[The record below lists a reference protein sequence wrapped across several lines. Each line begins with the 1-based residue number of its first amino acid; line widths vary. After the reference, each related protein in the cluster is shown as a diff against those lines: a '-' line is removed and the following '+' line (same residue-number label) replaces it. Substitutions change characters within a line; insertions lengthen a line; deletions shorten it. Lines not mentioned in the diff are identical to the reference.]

1 MNKILIKNGKVLLL
15 KNEDIVIENKDILI
29 ENGKIVKIERNI
41 QDNADKVIDAQNH
54 IVMPGLINTHA
65 HIPMSIFRETTEG
78 CKLYEWLND
87 KIWPIE
93 DKLTREDIYWAS
105 MLSYI
110 EMISTGTTCV
120 NDQYFMPEQI
130 REAAVNTGVRAV
142 ITRPIVDMGGD
153 LQTRIN
159 EFRELYESEE
169 SILEHLDN
177 LIELIENLTYALDH
191 KKGKKL
197 QPVQYWLLHWCY
209 ATLFKHQTA
218 LEKQIIAENR
228 IPSKSKALLS
238 VYKPYFDN
246 AYPALKKYYQ
256 ICLELKFDQAM
267 ELHNKLNSFLGSQ
280 YYETTHSFAVTSQK
294 TEPEIFVS
302 NGIGYPYYEN
312 TTNLFYR
319 ITETGLGLEKGNSF
333 YEVLDPGFG
342 SDLSEEEQAI
352 LTYVYRLFR
361 IDNVG
366 YDLHFEDGGFIN
378 KYTYLFS
385 DDFLKEAQERYK
397 DIMPWTLKNII
408 ETRANEIYS
417 HMYRHYIKHRNF
429 DSYSLPNIVRTVE
442 PLKYSK

>member
-1 MNKILIKNGKVLLL
+1 MPIAKHVSLLVDLLNTPVWSVPDSEKTSWSFKHSHGYDLLACMCDLNKYDFERIGFVSSSLMSFVPTYQPYSDDLNLEVLNAIRQKIK
-15 KNEDIVIENKDILI
+15 
-29 ENGKIVKIERNI
+29 
-41 QDNADKVIDAQNH
+41 
-54 IVMPGLINTHA
+54 
-65 HIPMSIFRETTEG
+65 
-78 CKLYEWLND
+78 
-87 KIWPIE
+87 
-93 DKLTREDIYWAS
+93 DKLGFTEDQKHTLDI
-105 MLSYI
+105 
-110 EMISTGTTCV
+110 
-120 NDQYFMPEQI
+120 
-130 REAAVNTGVRAV
+130 
-142 ITRPIVDMGGD
+142 IVDRV
-153 LQTRIN
+153 TRYGFMIDQSIVRHPDQLTAMV
-159 EFRELYESEE
+159 RELYESEE

-333 YEVLDPGFG
+333 YEVLDSGFDT
-342 SDLSEEEQAI
+342 DLSEEEQAI
-352 LTYVYRLFR
+352 LTYVKRLFR
-361 IDNVG
+361 KDDVG
-366 YDLHFEDGGFIN
+366 YELHFEDGGFID

-385 DDFLKEAQERYK
+385 DDFLREAQERYK
-397 DIMPWTLKNII
+397 AIMPWTLKNIV
-408 ETRANEIYS
+408 ETRAKEIYS
-417 HMYRHYIKHRNF
+417 HMYRHYIKHKNF
-429 DSYSLPNIVRTVE
+429 DSYSLPNITRTVE

>member
-1 MNKILIKNGKVLLL
+1 MIKGADMPIAKHVSLLVDLLNTPVWSVPDSEKTSWSFKHSHGYDLLACMCDLNKYDFERIGFVSSSLMSFVPTYQPYSDDLNLEVLNAIRQKIK
-15 KNEDIVIENKDILI
+15 
-29 ENGKIVKIERNI
+29 
-41 QDNADKVIDAQNH
+41 
-54 IVMPGLINTHA
+54 
-65 HIPMSIFRETTEG
+65 
-78 CKLYEWLND
+78 
-87 KIWPIE
+87 
-93 DKLTREDIYWAS
+93 DKLGFTEDQKHTLDI
-105 MLSYI
+105 
-110 EMISTGTTCV
+110 
-120 NDQYFMPEQI
+120 
-130 REAAVNTGVRAV
+130 
-142 ITRPIVDMGGD
+142 IVDRV
-153 LQTRIN
+153 TRYGFMIDQSIVRHPDQLTAMV
-159 EFRELYESEE
+159 RELYESEE

-256 ICLELKFDQAM
+256 ICLELKFDQAI

-333 YEVLDPGFG
+333 YEVLDSGFDT
-342 SDLSEEEQAI
+342 DLSEEEQAI
-352 LTYVYRLFR
+352 LTYVKRLFR
-361 IDNVG
+361 KDDVG
-366 YDLHFEDGGFIN
+366 YELHFEDGGFID

-385 DDFLKEAQERYK
+385 DDFLREAQERYK
-397 DIMPWTLKNII
+397 AIMPWTLKNIV
-408 ETRANEIYS
+408 ETRAKEIYS
-417 HMYRHYIKHRNF
+417 HMYRHYIKHKNF
-429 DSYSLPNIVRTVE
+429 DSYSLPNITRTVE

>member
-1 MNKILIKNGKVLLL
+1 MPIAKHVSLLVDLLNTPVWSVPDSEKTSWSFKHSHGYDLLACMCDLNKYDFERIGFVSSSLMSFVPTYQPYSDDLNLEVLNAIRQKIK
-15 KNEDIVIENKDILI
+15 
-29 ENGKIVKIERNI
+29 
-41 QDNADKVIDAQNH
+41 
-54 IVMPGLINTHA
+54 
-65 HIPMSIFRETTEG
+65 
-78 CKLYEWLND
+78 
-87 KIWPIE
+87 
-93 DKLTREDIYWAS
+93 DKLGFTEDQKHTLDI
-105 MLSYI
+105 
-110 EMISTGTTCV
+110 
-120 NDQYFMPEQI
+120 
-130 REAAVNTGVRAV
+130 
-142 ITRPIVDMGGD
+142 IVDRV
-153 LQTRIN
+153 TRYGFMIDQSIVRHPDQLTAMV
-159 EFRELYESEE
+159 RELYESEE

-333 YEVLDPGFG
+333 YEVLDSGFDT
-342 SDLSEEEQAI
+342 DLSEEEQAI
-352 LTYVYRLFR
+352 LTYVKRLFR
-361 IDNVG
+361 KDDVG
-366 YDLHFEDGGFIN
+366 YELHFEDGGFID

-397 DIMPWTLKNII
+397 AIMPWTLKNIV
-408 ETRANEIYS
+408 ETRAKEIYS
-417 HMYRHYIKHRNF
+417 HMYRHYIKHKNF
-429 DSYSLPNIVRTVE
+429 DSYSLPNITRTVE

>member
-1 MNKILIKNGKVLLL
+1 MPIAKHVSLLVDLLNTPVWSVPDSEKTSWSFKHSHGYDLLACMCDLNKYDFERIGFVSSSLMSFVPTYQPYSDDLNLEVLNAIRQKIK
-15 KNEDIVIENKDILI
+15 
-29 ENGKIVKIERNI
+29 
-41 QDNADKVIDAQNH
+41 
-54 IVMPGLINTHA
+54 
-65 HIPMSIFRETTEG
+65 
-78 CKLYEWLND
+78 
-87 KIWPIE
+87 
-93 DKLTREDIYWAS
+93 DKLGFTEDQKHTLDI
-105 MLSYI
+105 
-110 EMISTGTTCV
+110 
-120 NDQYFMPEQI
+120 
-130 REAAVNTGVRAV
+130 
-142 ITRPIVDMGGD
+142 IVDRV
-153 LQTRIN
+153 TRYGFMIDQSIVRHPDQLTAMV
-159 EFRELYESEE
+159 RELYESEE

-397 DIMPWTLKNII
+397 DIMNWTLKNII

>member
-1 MNKILIKNGKVLLL
+1 MIKGADMPIAKHVSLLVDLLNTPVWSVPDSEKTSWSFKHSHGYDLLACMCDLNKYDFERIGFVSSSLMSFVPTYQPYSDDLNLEVLNAIRQKIK
-15 KNEDIVIENKDILI
+15 
-29 ENGKIVKIERNI
+29 
-41 QDNADKVIDAQNH
+41 
-54 IVMPGLINTHA
+54 
-65 HIPMSIFRETTEG
+65 
-78 CKLYEWLND
+78 
-87 KIWPIE
+87 
-93 DKLTREDIYWAS
+93 DKLGFTEDQKHTLDI
-105 MLSYI
+105 
-110 EMISTGTTCV
+110 
-120 NDQYFMPEQI
+120 
-130 REAAVNTGVRAV
+130 
-142 ITRPIVDMGGD
+142 IVDRV
-153 LQTRIN
+153 TRYGFMIDQSIVRHPDQLTAMV
-159 EFRELYESEE
+159 RELYESEE

-333 YEVLDPGFG
+333 YEVLDSGFDT
-342 SDLSEEEQAI
+342 DLSEEEQAI
-352 LTYVYRLFR
+352 LTYVKRLFR
-361 IDNVG
+361 KDDVG
-366 YDLHFEDGGFIN
+366 YELHFEDGGFID

-385 DDFLKEAQERYK
+385 DDFLREAQERYK
-397 DIMPWTLKNII
+397 AIMPWTLKNIV
-408 ETRANEIYS
+408 ETRAKEIYS
-417 HMYRHYIKHRNF
+417 HMYRHYIKHKNF
-429 DSYSLPNIVRTVE
+429 DSYSLPNITRTVE

>member
-1 MNKILIKNGKVLLL
+1 MPIAKHVSLLVDLLNTPVWSVPDSEKTSWSFKHSHGYDLLACMCDLNKYDFERIGFVSSSLMSFVPTYQPYSDDLNLEVLNAIRQKIK
-15 KNEDIVIENKDILI
+15 
-29 ENGKIVKIERNI
+29 
-41 QDNADKVIDAQNH
+41 
-54 IVMPGLINTHA
+54 
-65 HIPMSIFRETTEG
+65 
-78 CKLYEWLND
+78 
-87 KIWPIE
+87 
-93 DKLTREDIYWAS
+93 DKLGFTEDQKHTLDI
-105 MLSYI
+105 
-110 EMISTGTTCV
+110 
-120 NDQYFMPEQI
+120 
-130 REAAVNTGVRAV
+130 
-142 ITRPIVDMGGD
+142 IVDRV
-153 LQTRIN
+153 TRYGFMIDQSIVRHPDQLTAMV
-159 EFRELYESEE
+159 RELYESEE

-177 LIELIENLTYALDH
+177 LIELIENLTYSLDH

-197 QPVQYWLLHWCY
+197 QPIQYWLLHWCY

-333 YEVLDPGFG
+333 YEVLDSGFDT
-342 SDLSEEEQAI
+342 DLSEEEQAI
-352 LTYVYRLFR
+352 LTYVKRLFR
-361 IDNVG
+361 KDDVG
-366 YDLHFEDGGFIN
+366 YELHFEDGGFID

-397 DIMPWTLKNII
+397 AIMPWTLKNIV
-408 ETRANEIYS
+408 ETRAKEIYS
-417 HMYRHYIKHRNF
+417 HMYRHYIKHKNF
-429 DSYSLPNIVRTVE
+429 DSYSLPNITRTVE